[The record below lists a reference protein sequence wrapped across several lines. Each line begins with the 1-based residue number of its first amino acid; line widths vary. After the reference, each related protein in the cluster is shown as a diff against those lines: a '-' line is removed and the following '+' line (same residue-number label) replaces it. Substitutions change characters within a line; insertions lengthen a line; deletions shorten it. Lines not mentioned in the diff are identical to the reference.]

1 MRLTL
6 LLSLGLG
13 LLGCGTSKDDPL
25 PGPDAGFP
33 DSGPSDL
40 GIADLGPADSGR
52 AEHCD
57 LTIEVPTVAVG
68 ATVIVTLGG
77 NFGAGQIV
85 GDQPEGWRAAFINQ
99 RDLEIKAPYTVGP
112 APTPLLINYSCGDF
126 VEQREV
132 PLQARALAF
141 TPLAPWTPG
150 ATGPLAR
157 EYFSMWVDPL
167 APDRLW
173 LYGGF
178 HYVPRQFTTGHD
190 VWSLDLVNEAWTA
203 HADGPERGLPGAGLA
218 RLPDGRVY
226 RYGGLN
232 FNAIPNE
239 RDTPF
244 VLHRVDTSTAGLS
257 FTEPSVRGR
266 AYGDYHPSFFHHP
279 RTNKLYAVC
288 GLNDQ
293 VGAHCDVSAYDP
305 VAETFT
311 AVTVTGPAPIGRNGH
326 FWAYDQATDRLIIFS
341 GEGYPGTNN
350 CRNCQQD
357 TWALELGTT
366 PFRWVQLTASG
377 APVGRRNGAY
387 VLDPLHHRLFV
398 WGGTPDGRN
407 SAPGL
412 WALDLTPGQ
421 EAWHEV
427 PTTGDVRVRTSGAA
441 VYDGARRRLLFGF
454 GNNPTPLAD
463 LWALALD

>member
-1 MRLTL
+1 MRLRL
-6 LLSLGLG
+6 LFATSLALG
-13 LLGCGTSKDDPL
+13 ACAEANPDPRPL
-25 PGPDAGFP
+25 EDAGFP
-33 DSGPSDL
+33 DAGPNDSGV
-40 GIADLGPADSGR
+40 ADLGPSDTGR
-52 AEHCD
+52 AENCE
-57 LTIEVPTVAVG
+57 LNIEVPTLAVG
-68 ATVIVTLGG
+68 ATTVVTLSG
-77 NFGAGQIV
+77 NFEAAQIV
-85 GDQPEGWRAAFINQ
+85 GAVPEGWRAAFINP
-99 RDLEIKAPYTVGP
+99 RDLELKAPYVTGP
-112 APTPLLINYSCGDF
+112 ASSPLMIDYTCGDF
-126 VEQREV
+126 VEPREV
-132 PLQARALAF
+132 TLSARALEFA
-141 TPLAPWTPG
+141 PLASWTPG

-157 EYFSMWVDPL
+157 EYFSMWIDPV

-173 LYGGF
+173 LFGGF

-190 VWSLDLVNEAWTA
+190 VWSLDLVAEAWTA
-203 HADGPERGLPGAGLA
+203 HPDGPQRGLPGAGVA

-244 VLHRVDTSTAGLS
+244 VLHRIDTSTAGLT
-257 FTEPSVRGR
+257 FTEPPLQGPS
-266 AYGDYHPSFFHHP
+266 YGDYHPSFFHHP
-279 RTNKLYAVC
+279 RTQKLYAVC

-305 VAETFT
+305 EAETFT
-311 AVTVTGPAPIGRNGH
+311 TVAVTGPAPIGRNGH
-326 FWAYDQATDRLIIFS
+326 FWAYDERTDRLIIFS

-357 TWALELGTT
+357 TWALELGAT

-398 WGGTPDGRN
+398 WGGTPDGRT

-427 PTTGDVRVRTSGAA
+427 PTTGDARVRTSGAA

-454 GNNPTPLAD
+454 GNNPSPLAD
-463 LWALALD
+463 LWALPLD